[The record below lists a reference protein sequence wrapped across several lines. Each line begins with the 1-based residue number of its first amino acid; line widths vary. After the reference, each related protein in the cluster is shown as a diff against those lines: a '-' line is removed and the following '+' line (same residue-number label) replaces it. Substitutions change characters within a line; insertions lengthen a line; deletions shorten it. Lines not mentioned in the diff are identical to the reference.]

1 MAEDESDFV
10 LNQGFGPMRV
20 EHTEA
25 GGFEL
30 ARSPVELEGSVE
42 FLFRRHAAE
51 QLEVFGAVI
60 FVQHGRRVR
69 EMGGKREL
77 GVELSSEPKSL
88 YPKRRRATAL
98 HRCATHDPRDCWS
111 ESKQGEAV

>member
-1 MAEDESDFV
+1 MNRSAALGSRMEEDAGDLFLDLV
-10 LNQGFGPMRV
+10 FGPFGML
-20 EHTEA
+20 HAEA

-30 ARSPVELEGSVE
+30 AGGPIKFKGGVE
-42 FLFRRHAAE
+42 FLLRGHAAE
-51 QLEVFGAVI
+51 QLDVFGAVI

-98 HRCATHDPRDCWS
+98 QKVRD
-111 ESKQGEAV
+111 A